1 MEDPSQKNLWG
12 GEAGAGHRFLEIRM
26 PSVFV
31 HSAPGFEDYTFHLV
45 NALSSIA
52 RVGYLIDAKQKER
65 FGSSLSS
72 AITPVV
78 FHRPRRRHAW
88 GFWEMYRASV
98 AIKQF
103 KPEVLHVQGN
113 GLWENV
119 LLRMIRNVPVI
130 NTVHDPILHID
141 YRNFLNNVFLRDA
154 VHRADGWV
162 VHSESLKQI
171 LLNQFK
177 VNSDRV
183 LIHPLG
189 VHDYYCQY
197 APVDAQREQYILFF
211 GEPRINKGIDLLVN
225 AFRSV
230 KDRLANWNIVIAG
243 RGPVESGLADSIRGL
258 GDRVI
263 YLNRFITDPEVAGLF
278 ARAGIVALP
287 YRHGSQS
294 GVLGIA
300 AAFGCPVLATPVGN
314 MPEIMENGKH
324 ALFVEPESGQ
334 SLAEGLLT
342 LAYDAELR
350 EKLGNNLGELARSAW
365 SWKAIAKRT
374 VEFYSK
380 FS

>member
-1 MEDPSQKNLWG
+1 
-12 GEAGAGHRFLEIRM
+12 M

-72 AITPVV
+72 AITPVL
-78 FHRPRRRHAW
+78 FNRPRRRHAW
-88 GFWEMYRASV
+88 GFWEMYKASI
-98 AIKQF
+98 AIRQF
-103 KPEVLHVQGN
+103 NPDVLHIQGN

-119 LLRMIRNVPVI
+119 LLRLVRNVPLI

-141 YRNFLNNVFLRDA
+141 YRNFLNTVFLRDA
-154 VHRADGWV
+154 VRRADGWV
-162 VHSESLKQI
+162 VHSQGLKQV
-171 LLNQFK
+171 LLSEFS
-177 VNSDRV
+177 VDPDRV

-189 VHDYYCQY
+189 IHDYYCRY
-197 APVDAQREQYILFF
+197 APGDARREPYILFF
-211 GEPRINKGIDLLVN
+211 GQPRINKGVDLLVE
-225 AFRSV
+225 AFHSIQE
-230 KDRLANWNIVIAG
+230 KLAGWNIVLAG
-243 RGPVESGLADSIRGL
+243 TGPDESKLADSIRGL

-263 YLNRFITDPEVAGLF
+263 HLNRHISDAEVAGLF

-314 MPEIMENGKH
+314 MAEIMEDGKH
-324 ALFVEPESGQ
+324 ALFVEPESVPA
-334 SLAEGLLT
+334 LAEGLLT
-342 LAYDAELR
+342 LAHDAELR
-350 EKLGNNLGELARSAW
+350 GRLGRALGELARTAW
-365 SWKAIAKRT
+365 SWDTIAKRT
-374 VEFYSK
+374 VEFYAK